1 MRTDDMVRLGVSCAE
16 LAVRGGDYRQ
26 PLADGMRRILDVDAG
41 IGVAQW
47 DLGNDEITSESLMTV
62 AGTPPL
68 TVESA
73 AAALAVVPDHPVL
86 SRPDFASSGATRVS
100 DLTCLASFWEQ
111 PAWQL
116 VHGINDGRYPAMVSL
131 GWHTDRI
138 VFVGA
143 QRRRVDFSDDDMA
156 VLDAVR
162 EPLTS
167 ALAFRSSL
175 DRATRKLGRLRV
187 VEDPEHD
194 DGQPAVVATT
204 EPGTVGDRMASIH
217 LIPDPCG
224 MAVTAAP
231 LTLRE
236 REVLALV
243 AAGWTN
249 LRVGRLLGITERTVR
264 KHLGNVYDKLGVSG
278 RTSAATWW
286 VSQNL
291 GRPPGTGHRLV
302 APVRKTSIR
311 G

>member
-1 MRTDDMVRLGVSCAE
+1 MVRLGVSCAE
-16 LAVRGGDYRQ
+16 LAVRGDDYRQ
-26 PLADGMRRILDVDAG
+26 PLADGMQRILDVDAG

-47 DLGNDEITSESLMTV
+47 DLGNDEVTADSLMTV

-73 AAALAVVPDHPVL
+73 TAALAVVPDHPLL
-86 SRPDFASSGATRVS
+86 SRPDFARSGATRVS
-100 DLTCLASFWEQ
+100 DLTCLKAFWEQ

-116 VHGINDGRYPAMVSL
+116 VHGINDGRYPALVSL

-143 QRRRVDFSDDDMA
+143 QRRRTDFDDDDME
-156 VLDAVR
+156 VLDAIR

-175 DRATRKLGRLRV
+175 DRATRRLGRLRV
-187 VEDPEHD
+187 VENPDHD
-194 DGQPAVVATT
+194 DGRSAIPP
-204 EPGTVGDRMASIH
+204 EPGTVGGRMASIH
-217 LIPDPCG
+217 LLSDPCNH
-224 MAVTAAP
+224 AATAAP
-231 LTLRE
+231 LTQRE

-249 LRVGRLLGITERTVR
+249 VRVGRLLGITERTVR
-264 KHLGNVYDKLGVSG
+264 KHLGNVYDKLAVSG

-286 VSQNL
+286 VSHN
-291 GRPPGTGHRLV
+291 
-302 APVRKTSIR
+302 PVGPDEGGAAIQHI
-311 G
+311 GQH